1 MVVAIRQRKIDND
14 IETFVKVEEKYIK
27 PNIGEEKKVVNL
39 ERDGYTKEEYEQSY
53 KELIEYMS
61 LKGYVEIKKD
71 NEIAKIFGAQTE
83 HAKKQKRTGRKIY
96 FVWKLSG
103 WLDLLFPFSKK
114 QDLINKLKKND
125 VSIIL
130 NTIREHK
137 LLKSTYVLDEFG
149 VIQLTDS
156 TARLRD
162 KDKNGKPIYV
172 QKFETSTVYPK
183 KRDIE
188 IEDVPYFMLEE
199 IIKVEDIK
207 IK

>member
-1 MVVAIRQRKIDND
+1 MVVAIRQRKIDNN

-199 IIKVEDIK
+199 IIKIEDIK